1 MYGHIS
7 RIQLPRWY
15 FLPLTPS
22 SLFIVFVVR
31 WNGGTA
37 AAIVVETVVGV
48 GNHLHNAVDDNDG
61 GSGGGDIALVHC
73 LCLFDSFVL
82 MWISFSHYYFTNM
95 LKCSVY
101 ICCLCL
107 LLCLFLYIVSAAAER
122 RKNLYTHT
130 HMNQKENKCVM
141 CAWFCNK

>member
-1 MYGHIS
+1 M
-7 RIQLPRWY
+7 
-15 FLPLTPS
+15 
-22 SLFIVFVVR
+22 
-31 WNGGTA
+31 GGTA

-61 GSGGGDIALVHC
+61 GSSGSGGGDIALVHC

-107 LLCLFLYIVSAAAER
+107 LLCLFYTSFQQQQQREE
-122 RKNLYTHT
+122 KTCTHT
-130 HMNQKENKCVM
+130 
-141 CAWFCNK
+141 